1 MLQKAA
7 PSVSLLIQ
15 CLVMDETVAD
25 YVARAK
31 EGDKEAFGRLYSLF
45 LEKIYRFVYYLASDE
60 ELAYDITQ
68 DAFVRAWRAL
78 PRFDRERGSFSTF
91 LYAIARNLVI
101 DNQRKRITFS
111 LEFVGD
117 VGKEENFEEDI
128 DRKERAGKVR
138 EILSSLDGH
147 DRELVVLRYFE
158 EMSFKKISKI
168 VGKEEGAVRV
178 KVFRI
183 LKSLKEK
190 LEGTI

>member
-1 MLQKAA
+1 
-7 PSVSLLIQ
+7 
-15 CLVMDETVAD
+15 MDETVAD

>member
-1 MLQKAA
+1 
-7 PSVSLLIQ
+7 
-15 CLVMDETVAD
+15 MDEEVSE
-25 YVARAK
+25 YVTRAK
-31 EGDKEAFGRLYSLF
+31 DGDKEAFGRLYNLF
-45 LEKIYRFVYYLASDE
+45 LEKIYRFVYYLISDE
-60 ELAYDITQ
+60 DLAYDITQ

-111 LEFVGD
+111 LELVGD
-117 VGKEENFEEDI
+117 VGQEENFEEDI

-138 EILSSLDGH
+138 EILASLDGH

-168 VGKEEGAVRV
+168 VGKQEGAVRV

-190 LEGTI
+190 LGEGI